1 MKPSKVIANVEIE
14 TADYFLVNGES
25 NYTTTFVYP
34 TIEELHCNLVDDIS
48 NLPYSPTTIA
58 GSEKTLEKFK
68 GFIVSD
74 FFKDQVKLIGLLQPG
89 YEQHGIVSRAV
100 VGDSSWV
107 DVIVDF
113 E

>member
-1 MKPSKVIANVEIE
+1 MHSSKVIANVEIE

-25 NYTTTFVYP
+25 NYTITFVYP
-34 TIEELHCNLVDDIS
+34 TIEDLHRNLINDIS
-48 NLPYSPTTIA
+48 NIPYTSLDIV
-58 GSEKTLEKFK
+58 GSEQTLEKFK

-89 YEQHGIVSRAV
+89 YEQDGIVSRAV